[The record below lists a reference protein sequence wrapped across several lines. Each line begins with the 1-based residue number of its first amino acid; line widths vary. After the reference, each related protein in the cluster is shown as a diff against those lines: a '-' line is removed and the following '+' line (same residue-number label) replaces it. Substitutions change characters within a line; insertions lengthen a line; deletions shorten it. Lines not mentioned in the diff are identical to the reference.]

1 MTRNIKTISTLAL
14 VTTAVFASGTAQ
26 AEPDAKATYKD
37 IQNTLGLVP
46 TFMKAFPEDGIAGAW
61 DEFKSL
67 QLNPK
72 TALSM
77 KQKELIGLA
86 VAAQIPCR
94 YCVYFHTNVGTKL
107 GGATDAEVKEAIAMA
122 AITRH
127 WSTYLNGMQIDLG
140 EFKQELANVVS
151 YFKAGKS
158 KPSGVQIVDAQTA
171 YKDMESTL
179 GRVPT
184 FFRRFPEVG
193 VAPAWR
199 EFKRIQLNPATKL
212 DGKTKELIGLAVAA
226 QVPCTYCIAFHTE
239 AAKLNGATDVEI
251 REAVA
256 MASITRHWSTVLNG
270 ALPDEA
276 QFRREVDTVIANA
289 KRAAA
294 KAAKK

>member
-1 MTRNIKTISTLAL
+1 MIKSLARL
-14 VTTAVFASGTAQ
+14 TVLSVALFGGVAA
-26 AEPDAKATYKD
+26 AEPDAKTTYQD

-46 TFMKAFPEDGIAGAW
+46 SFFKSAFPEDGIAGAW
-61 DEFKSL
+61 EEMKGV

-72 TALSM
+72 TALST

-94 YCVYFHTNVGTKL
+94 YCVYFHTQVATKL
-107 GGATDAEVKEAIAMA
+107 GGATDKDVKEAIAMA

-127 WSTYLNGMQIDLG
+127 WSTVLNGMQIDLT
-140 EFKQELANVVS
+140 EFKQELGSVINF
-151 YFKAGKS
+151 FKSGKS
-158 KPSGVQIVDAQTA
+158 KPSGAEITDAASA

-193 VAPAWR
+193 IAPAWR
-199 EFKRIQLNPATKL
+199 EFKRVQLNPSTSL

-226 QVPCTYCIAFHTE
+226 QVPCTYCVAFHTE
-239 AAKLNGATDVEI
+239 AAKLNGASDAEI

-256 MASITRHWSTVLNG
+256 MAAITRHWSTVLNG
-270 ALPDEA
+270 AMPDEPK
-276 QFRREVDTVIANA
+276 FRKEVDQVIN
-289 KRAAA
+289 
-294 KAAKK
+294 KARKSMAKK

>member
-1 MTRNIKTISTLAL
+1 MLKALAQFT
-14 VTTAVFASGTAQ
+14 VITAALFGGSAA
-26 AEPDAKATYKD
+26 AEPDAKTTYQD
-37 IQNTLGLVP
+37 IENTLGLVP
-46 TFMKAFPEDGIAGAW
+46 SFLKAFPEDGIAGAW
-61 DEFKSL
+61 DELKSI

-72 TALSM
+72 SALSM

-94 YCVYFHTNVGTKL
+94 YCVYFHTQVGKQL
-107 GGATDAEVKEAIAMA
+107 GGATDTEVKEAIAMA

-127 WSTYLNGMQIDLG
+127 WSTVLNGMQIDLA
-140 EFKQELANVVS
+140 EFKQELASVAGF
-151 YFKAGKS
+151 FKAGKS
-158 KPSGVQIVDAQTA
+158 KPNEVTVTDAASA

-193 VAPAWR
+193 IASAWR
-199 EFKRIQLNPATKL
+199 EFKRVQLNPATKL

-226 QVPCTYCIAFHTE
+226 QVPCSYCIAFHTE

-256 MASITRHWSTVLNG
+256 MAAITRHWSTVLNG
-270 ALPDEA
+270 AQPDEPK
-276 QFRREVDTVIANA
+276 FRKEVDQIITNA
-289 KRAAA
+289 KKSA
-294 KAAKK
+294 KR

>member
-1 MTRNIKTISTLAL
+1 MTKNLTLAL
-14 VTTAVFASGTAQ
+14 LSTALLAAGPAH
-26 AEPDAKATYKD
+26 AEPDAKATYQD

-46 TFMKAFPEDGIAGAW
+46 TFLKAFPEDGIAAAW
-61 DEFKSL
+61 DELKSV

-94 YCVYFHTNVGTKL
+94 YCVYFHTNVGKQL
-107 GGATDAEVKEAIAMA
+107 GGATDGEVKEAIAMA

-140 EFKQELANVVS
+140 EFKQELASVVGFLKS
-151 YFKAGKS
+151 GKS
-158 KPSGVQIVDAQTA
+158 KPSGVEVVDAATA
-171 YKDMESTL
+171 YKDIESTL

-184 FFRRFPEVG
+184 FMRRFPEVG
-193 VAPAWR
+193 IAPAWR
-199 EFKRIQLNPATKL
+199 TFKRVQLNPATKL

-226 QVPCTYCIAFHTE
+226 QVPCTFCITFHTE
-239 AAKLNGATDVEI
+239 AAKLNGATDAEI

-256 MASITRHWSTVLNG
+256 MASITRQWSTVLNG
-270 ALPDEA
+270 TMPDET
-276 QFRREVDTVIANA
+276 QFRREIDQVIANA
-289 KRAAA
+289 KK
-294 KAAKK
+294 KAAKR